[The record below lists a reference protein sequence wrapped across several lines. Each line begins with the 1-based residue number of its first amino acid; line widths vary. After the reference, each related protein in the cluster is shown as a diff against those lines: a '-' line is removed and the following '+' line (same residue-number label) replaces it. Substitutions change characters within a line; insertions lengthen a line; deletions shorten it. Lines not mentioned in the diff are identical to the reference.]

1 MTPARPD
8 LEVLICT
15 IGAEGIRRV
24 AASQRPE
31 IPGVLY
37 LVCWQLPDGD
47 LPVPD
52 ELRNRHDTIVI
63 KSASRGI
70 SVNRNRALSGCG
82 GEYCLM
88 SDDDVDYSEEGLRE
102 LIRFF
107 DRNPQTDIAAVR
119 YTSGGRFVKR
129 YPERVTPLGRMPRGW
144 YISAIEIAF
153 RTDTVK
159 NRVRFNERISIGTE
173 PIICGEE
180 DIFLEDAR
188 RAGLTMDFFPVTIGA
203 HDRPSTSDRL
213 AADPRFIFVHGAV
226 MTYTHRRI
234 WPLRLFWHALRSRR
248 LSYFGPAFRGARY
261 ALKTKILHTDNNDS
275 SAK

>member
-37 LVCWQLPDGD
+37 LVYWQLPDGD

-82 GEYCLM
+82 GNGGTTDNGGS
-88 SDDDVDYSEEGLRE
+88 SDNGGASADSGKVMKTISE
-102 LIRFF
+102 I
-107 DRNPQTDIAAVR
+107 DAAALKGTTVTL
-119 YTSGGRFVKR
+119 YTHMG
-129 YPERVTPLGRMPRGW
+129 
-144 YISAIEIAF
+144 
-153 RTDTVK
+153 
-159 NRVRFNERISIGTE
+159 NRVL
-173 PIICGEE
+173 GEE
-180 DIFLEDAR
+180 KKDE
-188 RAGLTMDFFPVTIGA
+188 
-203 HDRPSTSDRL
+203 
-213 AADPRFIFVHGAV
+213 
-226 MTYTHRRI
+226 
-234 WPLRLFWHALRSRR
+234 
-248 LSYFGPAFRGARY
+248 
-261 ALKTKILHTDNNDS
+261 NDQS
-275 SAK
+275 K